1 MMEAQKPRIVALL
14 QARASSTRLP
24 GKVLRPL
31 FGVPMLAR
39 QIERVQRATRI
50 DRLLIATSD
59 HGSDDAIAALGRS
72 LDIAVHRGSLNDVLD
87 RMMQAARPHDPDW
100 IVRLTG
106 DCPLADPTLIDA
118 AIEMALAGDYDYV
131 SNALEPTFPDGLDV
145 EVVRASVLES
155 AWREATL
162 PSEREHV
169 TPFIH
174 TRPDRFRI
182 AKLRNG
188 EDLSAL
194 RWTVDE
200 PADFELAEIIYQKLH
215 AENPAFGWRDVLA
228 LVRREP
234 ELATWNTRHG
244 RNEGYLQSLE
254 KDKS

>member
-1 MMEAQKPRIVALL
+1 MSGVVALL
-14 QARASSTRLP
+14 QARANSTRLP

-31 FGVPMLAR
+31 LGMPMLAR
-39 QIERVQRATRI
+39 QIERVQRARCI
-50 DRLLIATSD
+50 DWLVIATSN
-59 HGSDDAIAALGRS
+59 HASDDAIADLGR
-72 LDIAVHRGSLNDVLD
+72 LLGVEVYRGSLDDVLD
-87 RMMQAARPHDPDW
+87 RMMQAARAHDPDW

-106 DCPLADPTLIDA
+106 DCPLADPVLIDA
-118 AIEMALAGDYDYV
+118 AIEIAVTGDHDYV

-145 EVVRASVLES
+145 EVVRASVLET
-155 AWREATL
+155 AWREAVL

-169 TPFIH
+169 TSFVH

-200 PADFELAEIIYQKLH
+200 PADFELVEIIYQNLH
-215 AENPAFGWRDVLA
+215 AQNSAFSWLDVLA
-228 LVRREP
+228 LVRHEP
-234 ELATWNTRHG
+234 ELAIWNTRHG
-244 RNEGYLQSLE
+244 RNEGYLKSLE